1 MGQVQRN
8 DCVGSIEG
16 GYMHEIKKKWVRILI
31 IFIVVGMVWNMK
43 LEVSGMGSGK

>member
-16 GYMHEIKKKWVRILI
+16 GYMHEIKKKMGPNIDYIYCGGYGMEYEVR
-31 IFIVVGMVWNMK
+31 G
-43 LEVSGMGSGK
+43 